1 MSTPNTL
8 TGLIPTLYEAANVV
22 SREMVGFIPAVRHDA
37 SAERA
42 AKDQVVRVPI
52 ATTGA
57 LEAITPAQLPPDT
70 GSATIGSTDIKI
82 TSSYAVP
89 ILWNGEQ
96 ERSLQTGGTYQAVLR
111 DQFSE
116 AMRKLVNQVEIDLA
130 ACAKVNAS
138 RALYG
143 GNAPFNTAEDMT
155 GLAGARRI
163 LEDNGAPTTDLQFVM
178 NSIVMAKLRGVQSNL
193 WKVNEAGSSDML
205 RNGMTD
211 RLLGFALRNSAGIA
225 RHTNAAAAN
234 YVTNGAQLAGAKTLV
249 VKTGSAQIRA
259 GDLFD
264 IANAATADGSVY
276 VAAADAAGA
285 GGLLINNPGLVTAA
299 ADANALTF
307 KGAYYGNYAFDRN
320 ALVLV
325 SRAPAV
331 PTGGDSADDSTII
344 TDPVSGLSFEVRV
357 YRQYRQV
364 KYEVCLAW
372 GVAAVNNQHI
382 AALAHAS

>member
-70 GSATIGSTDIKI
+70 GNATIGSTDIKI

-96 ERSLQTGGTYQAVLR
+96 ERSLQTGGTYQAILR

-143 GNAPFNTAEDMT
+143 NAPFNTAADMT

-225 RHTNAAAAN
+225 KHTNAAAAN
-234 YVTNGAQLAGAKTLV
+234 YVTDGAQLARAKTLV

-264 IANAATADGSVY
+264 IADAATADGSVY

-285 GGLLINNPGLVTAA
+285 GSLLINNPGLVTAA
-299 ADANALTF
+299 ADAKALTF

>member
-70 GSATIGSTDIKI
+70 GNATIGSTDIKI

-89 ILWNGEQ
+89 ILWSGEQ
-96 ERSLQTGGTYQAVLR
+96 ERSLQTGGTYQAILR

-143 GNAPFNTAEDMT
+143 SNAPFNTAADMT

-249 VKTGSAQIRA
+249 VKTGTAQIRA

-285 GGLLINNPGLVTAA
+285 GSLLINNPGLVTAA

-344 TDPVSGLSFEVRV
+344 TDPISGLSFEVRV

-372 GVAAVNNQHI
+372 GVAAVSSQHI